1 LLAALCAGG
10 RSVGAS
16 SDSSDHDDQRCSV
29 RDGTLAGGTLLI
41 SWPTFSTPAG
51 QAVAAGRIFVGEP
64 GRVKLAEDRITR
76 LERSEIRRGVYDRM
90 VSAVITVA
98 ISAAIAMYDR

>member
-1 LLAALCAGG
+1 
-10 RSVGAS
+10 
-16 SDSSDHDDQRCSV
+16 
-29 RDGTLAGGTLLI
+29 
-41 SWPTFSTPAG
+41 
-51 QAVAAGRIFVGEP
+51 VAAGRIFVGEP